1 MDNALLIRQASLE
14 DLSSIAHLTQLLFEH
29 HGDLD
34 DSLSALWI
42 RSEEGMRYLRNR
54 ITKHVVFVA
63 CDGPQAVGYLAGEI
77 LPVPSYRTIETLA
90 ELQNM
95 FVVDGWRSRGVGTM
109 LIQTFCDWCA
119 GRGIE
124 RIKVEVLAANPEAV
138 EFYKRAGFRERV
150 LTLERRQDDHAPGPE
165 QPA

>member
-1 MDNALLIRQASLE
+1 MDTLILIRQATLD
-14 DLSSIAHLTQLLFEH
+14 DLSSIAALTQGLFEH

-42 RSEEGMRYLRNR
+42 RSEEGLRYLQNR

-63 CDGPQAVGYLAGEI
+63 CEGPQAVGYLVGEI
-77 LPVPSYRTIETLA
+77 LPVPTYRTIETLA

-95 FVVDGWRSRGVGTM
+95 FVLEAWRSRGVGTR
-109 LIQTFCDWCA
+109 LVQAFCDWCA

-124 RIKVEVLAANPEAV
+124 RIKVEVLAANPDAIA
-138 EFYKRAGFRERV
+138 FYKRAGFRERV
-150 LTLERRQDDHAPGPE
+150 LTLERRHGAPP
-165 QPA
+165 PSA